1 MTFLN
6 KSVNYSQTTLLKSSI
21 LAPLLKNYNEFLL
34 QSKGDTVVLNQDV
47 NTGISYD
54 YIIPNNNKKYY
65 LLVTKK
71 SQLEQTNTNTNYN
84 ILYFFPDSYES
95 NLVKHEKSITDESSK
110 DFYLEIDNT
119 FKNDFLFEGYLYK
132 QDDKYEYLLTDI
144 LIKNKDII
152 NVSYELRLTLLNE
165 ILLEITREKL
175 KQLNNHMT
183 INIHPIFDMENENFV
198 SIFKK
203 NFIYKNEICSIE
215 RISKFKKTRYI
226 DQAFVYKTTI
236 KNITTTNYT
245 DVYNVYD
252 YTSNNFQ
259 GILYI
264 KGISESKHIKELFK
278 QNKILHLE
286 CSYNTKFSKWQ
297 PVF

>member
-6 KSVNYSQTTLLKSSI
+6 NSVNYSQTALLKSSV

-34 QSKGDTVVLNQDV
+34 QSKGSSVVLNQDV

-71 SQLEQTNTNTNYN
+71 LHLEQTNTNYN
-84 ILYFFPDSYES
+84 ILYFFPDSHQC
-95 NLVKHEKSITDESSK
+95 NLVNNEKSINDENS

-119 FKNDFLFEGYLYK
+119 FKNDFLLEGYLYK

-144 LIKNKDII
+144 LVKNNNVI
-152 NVSYELRLTLLNE
+152 NVAYELRMTLLNE

-183 INIHPIFDMENENFV
+183 INIHPIFDMENENLV
-198 SIFKK
+198 SVFKK

-215 RISKFKKTRYI
+215 RISKFEKTRYI
-226 DQAFVYKTTI
+226 EQAFSDTTTVT

-245 DVYNVYD
+245 DVYNVYN

-264 KGISESKHIKELFK
+264 KGLSQSKRMKELFK

-286 CSYNTKFSKWQ
+286 CTYNTKFFKWQ
-297 PVF
+297 PDF

>member
-6 KSVNYSQTTLLKSSI
+6 KSVNYSQTALLKSSI

-34 QSKGDTVVLNQDV
+34 QSKGKSVVLNQDV

-71 SQLEQTNTNTNYN
+71 SQLEQTNTNYN
-84 ILYFFPDSYES
+84 ILYFFPDSYQC
-95 NLVKHEKSITDESSK
+95 NLVKDENELSK

-119 FKNDFLFEGYLYK
+119 FKNDFLLEGYLYK

-144 LIKNKDII
+144 LVKNNNVI
-152 NVSYELRLTLLNE
+152 NVAYELRMTLLNE

-183 INIHPIFDMENENFV
+183 INIHPIFDMENENLI

-215 RISKFKKTRYI
+215 RISKFEKTRYI
-226 DQAFVYKTTI
+226 EQAFISTNKIASST

-245 DVYNVYD
+245 DVYNVYN
-252 YTSNNFQ
+252 YTSNNFE
-259 GILYI
+259 GILYV
-264 KGISESKHIKELFK
+264 KGISQSKHMKELFK

-286 CSYNTKFSKWQ
+286 CTYNTKFFKWQ
-297 PVF
+297 PDF

>member
-34 QSKGDTVVLNQDV
+34 QSKGSSVVLNQDV

-54 YIIPNNNKKYY
+54 YIIPNNNNKYY

-71 SQLEQTNTNTNYN
+71 SQLEQTNTNYN
-84 ILYFFPDSYES
+84 ILYFFPDSYQC
-95 NLVKHEKSITDESSK
+95 NLVKDENELSK

-119 FKNDFLFEGYLYK
+119 FKNDFLLEGYLYK

-144 LIKNKDII
+144 LVKNNNVI
-152 NVSYELRLTLLNE
+152 NVAYELRMTLLNE

-183 INIHPIFDMENENFV
+183 INIHPIFDMENENLV

-215 RISKFKKTRYI
+215 RISKFQKTRYI
-226 DQAFVYKTTI
+226 EQAFISTNKITSST

-245 DVYNVYD
+245 DVYNVYN
-252 YTSNNFQ
+252 YTSNNFE

-264 KGISESKHIKELFK
+264 KGISQSKHMKELFK

-286 CSYNTKFSKWQ
+286 CTYNTKFFKWQ
-297 PVF
+297 PDF

>member
-6 KSVNYSQTTLLKSSI
+6 KSVNYSQTSLLKSSI

-34 QSKGDTVVLNQDV
+34 QSKGASVVLNQDV

-71 SQLEQTNTNTNYN
+71 SQLEQTNTNYN
-84 ILYFFPDSYES
+84 ILYFFPDFYES
-95 NLVKHEKSITDESSK
+95 NLVKHENSISDESSK

-132 QDDKYEYLLTDI
+132 QGDKYEYLLTDI
-144 LIKNKDII
+144 LIKDKNII
-152 NVSYELRLTLLNE
+152 NVSYELRMTLLNE

-175 KQLNNHMT
+175 KELNNHMT
-183 INIHPIFDMENENFV
+183 INIHPIFDMENENFI

-203 NFIYKNEICSIE
+203 NFVYKNEICSIE
-215 RISKFKKTRYI
+215 RVSKFEKTRYI
-226 DQAFVYKTTI
+226 EQAFSDKTTI

-245 DVYNVYD
+245 DVYNVYN
-252 YTSNNFQ
+252 YTSNNLE

-264 KGISESKHIKELFK
+264 KGISESKYMKQLFK
-278 QNKILHLE
+278 QNKIVHLE